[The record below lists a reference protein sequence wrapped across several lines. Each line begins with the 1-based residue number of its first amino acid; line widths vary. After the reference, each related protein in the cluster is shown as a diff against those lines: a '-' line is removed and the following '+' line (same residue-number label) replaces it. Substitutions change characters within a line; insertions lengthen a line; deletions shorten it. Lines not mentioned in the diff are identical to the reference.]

1 MSFTVN
7 AVKNPKWVNE
17 EHNMIDMEVDF
28 VELDEAWLP
37 YTASPTD
44 VVEHSRSLYTRALAG
59 EFGTIADCESPQKW
73 TPYYEDSIEV
83 STEGLVQLLL
93 EKGLLSDDEVDSILL
108 EKTEHVGYY
117 RRTNDGVNRQ
127 WGGGMA

>member
-1 MSFTVN
+1 MLTQQPFGCVI
-7 AVKNPKWVNE
+7 P
-17 EHNMIDMEVDF
+17 DQ
-28 VELDEAWLP
+28 
-37 YTASPTD
+37 
-44 VVEHSRSLYTRALAG
+44 RSLYSRALAG
-59 EFGTIADCESPQKW
+59 EFGTIADCETPQKW